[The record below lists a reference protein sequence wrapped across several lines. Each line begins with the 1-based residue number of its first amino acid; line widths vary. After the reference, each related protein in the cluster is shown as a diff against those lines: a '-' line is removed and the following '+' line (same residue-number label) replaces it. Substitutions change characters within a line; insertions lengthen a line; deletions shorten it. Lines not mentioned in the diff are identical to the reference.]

1 MCRFGRLYLFGRR
14 ATFRR
19 DTHRPENF
27 DDILRYDP
35 NTDTWTTAGHT
46 EEAAINRIGFTIN
59 GIAYI
64 GLGENKEEKPIKT
77 LYRIED

>member
-1 MCRFGRLYLFGRR
+1 MS
-14 ATFRR
+14 
-19 DTHRPENF
+19 
-27 DDILRYDP
+27 
-35 NTDTWTTAGHT
+35 GHT

>member
-1 MCRFGRLYLFGRR
+1 MANGQHFGGTLTDGKR
-14 ATFRR
+14 
-19 DTHRPENF
+19 F

-35 NTDTWTTAGHT
+35 QADMWTLAGHT
-46 EEAAINRIGFTIN
+46 SEAAINRIGFTIN

-64 GLGENKEEKPIKT
+64 GLGEDPLEQPLNT